1 MNNSTTLKDVVKQT
15 IDADIKELRSF
26 RQQYLSQAALAVDTY
41 NQPESEAYLHA
52 ALNIECCIQTLATI
66 PYLQRGT

>member
-1 MNNSTTLKDVVKQT
+1 MNSNPTLKDIIKQT
-15 IDADIKELRSF
+15 IDADIKELRAF
-26 RQQYLSQAALAVDTY
+26 RQQYLSQAALSIDAC
-41 NQPESEAYLHA
+41 NEPESEAYLHA